1 MKYCVGLD
9 PSSCVSKRDYQKWSS
24 QDAEMMESL
33 EAKDQEKQ
41 TRDRRNLV
49 LGAAEQGFSLGM

>member
-9 PSSCVSKRDYQKWSS
+9 PSFCVSDWDYQKGSS
-24 QDAEMMESL
+24 QDVEMMESL

-41 TRDRRNLV
+41 TRDLRNLV